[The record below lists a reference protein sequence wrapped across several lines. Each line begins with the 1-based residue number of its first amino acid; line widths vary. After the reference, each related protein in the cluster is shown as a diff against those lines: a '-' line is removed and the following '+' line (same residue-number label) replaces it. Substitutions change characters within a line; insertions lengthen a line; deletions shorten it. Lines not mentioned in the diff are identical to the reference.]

1 MKKVSAALTALLL
14 AGGTAAHCAEPP
26 QLTARLEPDSIAIG
40 DRFDLLLEVDQD
52 VMQAVEFPSFTPPA
66 ESGLEI
72 VAVHPADTLV
82 RDGRRMTLRKR
93 YTMAA
98 FEEGELHL
106 GRAEALY
113 LDKNVIDTLRSAE
126 SLRLTVG
133 TFAIDS
139 TSRTI
144 YDIKPQRTLPFRFG
158 EIGGYLVWGLLALA
172 ALVGA
177 VLVAVRLLAR
187 RGGVAQ
193 LFRPAPPV
201 PPHVEAIRALEA
213 LHHRKLWQS
222 GQHKAYYS
230 GISDILRTYL
240 AARYGFGAMEMT
252 SDEIIAETGRLDL
265 PLKSRSDLTAVLRQA
280 DLVKFAKAAPDG
292 AENEENYLR
301 AFYFVEATKPAD
313 PEAEPS
319 EEKQ

>member
-1 MKKVSAALTALLL
+1 MKKVHATLAALLL
-14 AGGTAAHCAEPP
+14 AGGTVAFCAEPP
-26 QLTARLEPDSIAIG
+26 RLSARLEPDSIAIG

-72 VAVHPADTLV
+72 VAVHPTDTLA
-82 RDGRRMTLRKR
+82 RDGRRLILGKR

-126 SLRLTVG
+126 PLQLSVG

-139 TSRTI
+139 TSHTI

-158 EIGGYLVWGLLALA
+158 EIGGYLLWGLLAA
-172 ALVGA
+172 ALLAGA
-177 VLVAVRLLAR
+177 VLIAARLLAR
-187 RGGVAQ
+187 RGGVAR

-230 GISDILRTYL
+230 GLSDILRTYL

-252 SDEIIAETGRLDL
+252 SDEIIAETRRFDL
-265 PLKSRSDLTAVLRQA
+265 PLKSAADLTTVLRQA

-292 AENEENYLR
+292 PVNEENYLR
-301 AFYFVEATKPAD
+301 AFYFVEATKPVES
-313 PEAEPS
+313 EAEPT
-319 EEKQ
+319 EEKR

>member
-1 MKKVSAALTALLL
+1 MKKVSAALAALLL

-72 VAVHPADTLV
+72 VAVHPADTLA

-126 SLRLTVG
+126 PLRLTVG

-144 YDIKPQRTLPFRFG
+144 YDIKPQRTLSFRFG

-177 VLVAVRLLAR
+177 VLVAARLLAR

-193 LFRPAPPV
+193 LFRPAPSV

-252 SDEIIAETGRLDL
+252 SDEIIAATGRLDL

>member
-1 MKKVSAALTALLL
+1 MKKVSAALAALLL

-26 QLTARLEPDSIAIG
+26 HLSARLEPDSIAIG
-40 DRFDLLLEVDQD
+40 DRFDLLLEVDRD

-98 FEEGELHL
+98 FEEGEFHL

-126 SLRLTVG
+126 TLQLTVG

-139 TSRTI
+139 TSHSI

-158 EIGGYLVWGLLALA
+158 EIGGYLAWGLLALA
-172 ALVGA
+172 ALAGA
-177 VLVAVRLLAR
+177 VLAARRLLAR
-187 RGGVAQ
+187 RGGIAR

-201 PPHVEAIRALEA
+201 PPHLEAIRALEA
-213 LHHRKLWQS
+213 LRHRKLWQS

-230 GISDILRTYL
+230 GLTDILRTYL

-265 PLKSRSDLTAVLRQA
+265 PLKNRADLTAVLRQA
-280 DLVKFAKAAPDG
+280 DLVKFAKASPDG

-301 AFYFVEATKPAD
+301 AFRFVEATKPAD
-313 PEAEPS
+313 PEEEPT
-319 EEKQ
+319 EDKR